1 MELDAYLFFATVVE
15 SGSFMNAALKLGI
28 DRSNVSRRIRKLERD
43 VEALLIRRTTRRMS
57 LTEVGEAFYAQCTII
72 RAEVER
78 ADELLHTFGTSV
90 RGPLH
95 VSCPPAVGRLYL
107 TAMFAEFCARYPKV
121 SLSVTFKGG
130 AVDMMEGNI
139 DLALRV
145 TNEPGERC
153 VARALGPV
161 EWMLCANP
169 EYLADH
175 GHPATPE
182 DLASHVCLGV
192 RTRVGLEYVHQG
204 SGDVHRVSIQPHLE
218 CADYGFLGEMA
229 AAKLGIGLLPSYV
242 AAEHLNSGRLE
253 TVLNE
258 YRLTRSPGAA
268 LYAITL
274 PNRYTP
280 PQLRA
285 FVDFLK
291 GKFEHG
297 LPWESDRRGSPPARP
312 GNAGFGPRTGKR
324 DGIPRRS
331 AD

>member
-15 SGSFMNAALKLGI
+15 SGSFMNASLKLGI
-28 DRSNVSRRIRKLERD
+28 DRSNVSRRIRKLESD
-43 VEALLIRRTTRRMS
+43 VEAQLVRRSTRRMS
-57 LTEVGEAFYAQCTII
+57 LTEIGEAFYAQCAVI

-78 ADELLHTFGTSV
+78 ADELLHTFGTSI
-90 RGPLH
+90 RGPLR

-107 TAMFAEFCARYPKV
+107 TAMFAEFCNLYPKV

-130 AVDMMEGNI
+130 AVDLMENDL

-145 TNEPGERC
+145 TNDPGEQC
-153 VARALGPV
+153 VARALAPI

-169 EYLADH
+169 EYLERH
-175 GHPATPE
+175 GRPVTPE
-182 DLASHVCLGV
+182 DLASHTCLGV
-192 RTRVGLEYVHQG
+192 RTRVGLEYVREG
-204 SGDVHRVSIQPHLE
+204 SELLHRVPIQPHLE
-218 CADYGFLGEMA
+218 CSDYGFLGEMA

-242 AAEHLNSGRLE
+242 AAEHLQSGRLE

-258 YRLTRSPGAA
+258 YRLTRSPGGT

-285 FVDFLK
+285 FLDFLK
-291 GKFEHG
+291 CKFEQG
-297 LPWESDRRGSPPARP
+297 LPWEKDLM
-312 GNAGFGPRTGKR
+312 RTG
-324 DGIPRRS
+324 
-331 AD
+331 A

>member
-43 VEALLIRRTTRRMS
+43 VEAQLIRRTTRRMS
-57 LTEVGEAFYAQCTII
+57 LTEIGEAFYAQCAVI

-78 ADELLHTFGTSV
+78 ADELLHTFGSSV

-107 TAMFAEFCARYPKV
+107 TAMFAEFCTQYPKV
-121 SLSVTFKGG
+121 SLSVSFKGG
-130 AVDMMEGNI
+130 AVDLMENNL
-139 DLALRV
+139 DVSLRV
-145 TNEPGERC
+145 TNDPGEHC
-153 VARALGPV
+153 VARALGSV

-169 EYLADH
+169 EYLERY
-175 GHPATPE
+175 GRPTTPE
-182 DLASHVCLGV
+182 DLASHACLGV
-192 RTRVGLEYVHQG
+192 RTRVALEYVRED
-204 SGDVHRVSIQPHLE
+204 SDLVHRISIQPHLE

-242 AAEHLNSGRLE
+242 AAEHLQSGRLE
-253 TVLNE
+253 TVLKE
-258 YRLTRSPGAA
+258 YRLTRSPGAM

-285 FVDFLK
+285 FIDFLK
-291 GKFEHG
+291 GRFVHG
-297 LPWESDRRGSPPARP
+297 SPWENDLKRAVTIVPQD
-312 GNAGFGPRTGKR
+312 AGR
-324 DGIPRRS
+324 DGRTPTHSLSEKR
-331 AD
+331 